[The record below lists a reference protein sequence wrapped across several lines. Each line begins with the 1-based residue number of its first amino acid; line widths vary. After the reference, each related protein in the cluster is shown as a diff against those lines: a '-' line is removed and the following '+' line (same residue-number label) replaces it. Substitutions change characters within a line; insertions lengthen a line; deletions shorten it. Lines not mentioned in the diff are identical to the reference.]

1 MLDKLFFIVLF
12 LNATSLFR
20 FVAPQLGVSI
30 GLVSIALLLFTLFY
44 LMVKLRYTLPVFL
57 RSGMG
62 GWLLVLLVW
71 PLLTVVYGPAAQPR
85 ELGLLFYYFTL
96 FLGTVVYA
104 AANGVPALRRLFAL
118 SLVVSLA
125 GMALSML
132 LPSYFESVAALG
144 EARTHYQ
151 GRAFG
156 FFMQPNRLAQ
166 SVLLLFIGWFALW
179 RWKNTVLEVLLI
191 LGFLGAMFVTGSR
204 TAIGLAGITAALIIG
219 YSWRA
224 QILRARY
231 VLRITLL
238 VLCVA
243 VGVAGARLY
252 LSTLDDG
259 HGFGLFKR
267 MDTMLSLEFLD
278 RQELVEDKSVQ
289 ERIETQR
296 VYLALIREKPVLGYG
311 FGADVAMQEDGPIF
325 LSAHS
330 RALTSAM
337 EYGVVYPLAFVLLLV
352 SLYFRHG
359 RRTAHEMFGT
369 NTVTQFVTVLLIM
382 FVMSGGILD
391 FRAFYVVLGLVYA
404 AVSCPNEVFGLK
416 GAAVRHGPL
425 VPRGRTRRAAAAA
438 PAAEGADRKLRVL
451 YVLPCLSHGGAQGF
465 VTNLGV
471 ALAGAGV
478 TVRFYLL
485 GGVRDE
491 RGQALLDRL
500 RAAGITVAGTENRK
514 AASLKNFPA
523 LFKQIRAFRP
533 DIVQASL
540 YAAEVACAVARMV
553 CGGRDTCYV
562 RRLAN
567 TNFTGYRSPR
577 LVRAFDRFYALTVA
591 CSSSVA
597 SAYQD
602 FMGEKRRSEVVTI
615 PNGGALCA
623 AVPEKHEREA
633 ARGELGIAED
643 AYVVA
648 HIGRMYGGDRVDS
661 ALSTGQK
668 AHDVILNAFATA
680 FGNDPR
686 CLLLLVGDGP
696 LRPAI
701 EALARDLGLA
711 GRVRFLGFVAEPW
724 SALMAA
730 DVFFFPSRH
739 EGLPNVLPEA
749 ASCGLPVVA
758 SDIREIGDI
767 APEEG
772 WLLSPVDDVAAF
784 AESLRR
790 VRENQ
795 ADWCRAALEVAPDFR
810 ARFSMERCARA
821 YRRAYQEALGHAA
834 PAGGQHNT
842 HAVSLK

>member
-1 MLDKLFFIVLF
+1 MLDKLFVIVLF

-30 GLVSIALLLFTLFY
+30 GLVSIALLLFTVFY
-44 LMVKLRYTLPVFL
+44 LVVKLRYTLPVFL

-71 PLLTVVYGPAAQPR
+71 PLLTVVYAPTAQPR

-125 GMALSML
+125 GMALSVV
-132 LPSYFESVAALG
+132 LPSYFETVAALG

-166 SVLLLFIGWFALW
+166 SILLLFIGWFALW
-179 RWKNTVLEVLLI
+179 RRKNTVLEVLII
-191 LGFLGAMFVTGSR
+191 LGFLGVMFLTGSR

-259 HGFGLFKR
+259 PGFGLFKR

-278 RQELVEDKSVQ
+278 TQELVEDRSVQ
-289 ERIETQR
+289 ERLETQR
-296 VYLALIREKPVLGYG
+296 VYLALIRERPVLGRG
-311 FGADVAMQEDGPIF
+311 FGADVAMQEDGRIF

-352 SLYFRHG
+352 SLYFRRG
-359 RRTAHEMFGT
+359 RRTAHDMFGT

-391 FRAFYVVLGLVYA
+391 FRAFYIVLGLVYA
-404 AVSCPNEVFGLK
+404 AVSCPNEVFGLE
-416 GAAVRHGPL
+416 GAGMRNGPL
-425 VPRGRTRRAAAAA
+425 VPAARKRRAA
-438 PAAEGADRKLRVL
+438 PETAEGADRKLRVL

-485 GGVRDE
+485 GGVRDD
-491 RGQALLDRL
+491 RGQALLERL
-500 RAAGITVAGTENRK
+500 RAAGITVAGIENRK

-553 CGGRDTCYV
+553 CGGRDTRYV

-591 CSSSVA
+591 CSPSVA
-597 SAYQD
+597 GVYED
-602 FMGEKRRSEVVTI
+602 FMGAKRRSEIVTI

-623 AVPEKHEREA
+623 SVPAKHEKEA
-633 ARGELGIAED
+633 ARSELGIAEE

-648 HIGRMYGGDRVDS
+648 HIGRMYGGDRADS
-661 ALSTGQK
+661 ALATGQK
-668 AHDVILNAFATA
+668 AHDVMLNAFARA

-701 EALARDLGLA
+701 EVLARDLGLA
-711 GRVRFLGFVAEPW
+711 DRVRFLGFVAEPW
-724 SALMAA
+724 PALMAA
-730 DVFFFPSRH
+730 DVFFFPSRY

-784 AESLRR
+784 AQSLRR

-795 ADWCRAALEVAPDFR
+795 ADWCRLALEVAPDFR
-810 ARFSMERCARA
+810 ARFSMESCARA
-821 YRRAYQEALGHAA
+821 YLRVYQEALGHAVL
-834 PAGGQHNT
+834 AGGQHNT
-842 HAVSLK
+842 HAACLK